1 MRLHL
6 FMQFGISSSAKV
18 LLLAGIGVLVAL
30 IGAGVLHWLIER
42 RSTAWSRRIP
52 DA

>member
-6 FMQFGISSSAKV
+6 FMQFGISSAGNLV
-18 LLLAGIGVLVAL
+18 LLAGIGVPVAL